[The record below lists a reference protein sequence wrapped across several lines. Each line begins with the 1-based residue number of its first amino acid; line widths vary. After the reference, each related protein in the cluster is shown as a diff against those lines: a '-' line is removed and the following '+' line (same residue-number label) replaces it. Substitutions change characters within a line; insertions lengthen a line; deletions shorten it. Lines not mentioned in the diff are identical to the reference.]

1 MRAGVQAYRQ
11 AIVNAGKTGA
21 AGAAG
26 ASARSAS
33 QMSLEEAHKILG
45 APPGAS
51 TTDLLARYNHL
62 FRANDECGS
71 FYLASKVYRAR
82 ERIEAEVGP
91 LESAQAGGEGG
102 AEGGSGEPG
111 RVTDGRDA
119 PPGA

>member
-11 AIVNAGKTGA
+11 AIVNAGKSGA
-21 AGAAG
+21 AGGAG
-26 ASARSAS
+26 AAAARSAG

-91 LESAQAGGEGG
+91 LETGQAGGGGGGG
-102 AEGGSGEPG
+102 A
-111 RVTDGRDA
+111 
-119 PPGA
+119 PGAGPGGRGG